1 MGITN
6 RLVVVLLIGA
16 IAAACAG
23 TPAPTS
29 NPSVS
34 PQVQPTAAPAATQG
48 HPAGELAMSNVAR
61 DVVDPSLAKSAA
73 AAANAFG
80 LDLFAKLR
88 AGAATDN
95 IVFSPTSIALALAMA
110 RAGARGQTA
119 AQMDAVLHGLG
130 SDDQAPAINALDAAL
145 NSRSGTF
152 QSFDG
157 KSYNVTLSVA
167 NAPFAQR
174 DEQWQQ
180 AFLDALA
187 QRFGAGLRLVD
198 YKSDPD
204 GARVQINQWVS
215 DKTNGRIP
223 ELISQGMLD
232 TLTRLV
238 LVNAIYLKAPW
249 AQPFD
254 PNATQDKPFSLLDG
268 SSATVP
274 TMAMTAEQSYA
285 SGQGWQAVDLPYV
298 LNKLALTIILPADFN
313 SFAAGFTADKL
324 DQITSS
330 MKTSEVDLTLPR
342 FDTQTTADLSSML
355 GGLGMPLAFDP
366 NTADFSGMT
375 TQEPLYIAFVIHQAN
390 ITVDEKGTEAAAAT
404 AVGVSAGAMPVDV
417 AKMHVDHPFLFA
429 LRDLDTGAVLFMGQ
443 VTDPS
448 ATS

>member
-1 MGITN
+1 MRTTD
-6 RLVVVLLIGA
+6 RLVAVLLLGVMS
-16 IAAACAG
+16 AACAG
-23 TPAPTS
+23 
-29 NPSVS
+29 
-34 PQVQPTAAPAATQG
+34 APAASPT
-48 HPAGELAMSNVAR
+48 HTPPAQPTTVPTTSPDLALAGVALANVAR
-61 DVVDPSLAKSAA
+61 AAADPALAKDAA
-73 AAANAFG
+73 SAANAFG

-88 AGAATDN
+88 AGAVGDN
-95 IVFSPTSIALALAMA
+95 IVFSPTSIAIALAMA

-119 AQMDAVLHGLG
+119 TQMDAVLHGLG
-130 SDDQAPAINALDAAL
+130 ADDQAAAVNALDAAL

-152 QSFDG
+152 KGFDG
-157 KSYNVTLSVA
+157 TSYDLTLSVA

-204 GARVQINQWVS
+204 NARVQINQWVS
-215 DKTNGRIP
+215 DETNGRIP
-223 ELISQGMLD
+223 ELIGQGMLD

-249 AQPFD
+249 AQPFI
-254 PNATQDKPFSLLDG
+254 PAATQDKPFALLDG
-268 SSATVP
+268 SSTAVP

-285 SGQGWQAVDLPYV
+285 SGQDWQAVDLPYV
-298 LNKLALTIILPADFN
+298 GNKLALTIILPADFN
-313 SFAAGFTADKL
+313 AFTAGFTADKL

-342 FDTQTTADLSSML
+342 FGAETKADLGDAL
-355 GGLGMPLAFDP
+355 AQLGMPLAFDP
-366 NTADFSGMT
+366 NTAEFSGMT
-375 TQEPLYIAFVIHQAN
+375 TQEQLYIAFVIHQAN

-417 AKMHVDHPFLFA
+417 AQMHVDHPFLFA
-429 LRDLDTGAVLFMGQ
+429 LRDLDTDAVLFMGQ
-443 VTDPS
+443 ITDPS
-448 ATS
+448 AK

>member
-1 MGITN
+1 M
-6 RLVVVLLIGA
+6 A
-16 IAAACAG
+16 
-23 TPAPTS
+23 
-29 NPSVS
+29 
-34 PQVQPTAAPAATQG
+34 
-48 HPAGELAMSNVAR
+48 NVAR

-73 AAANAFG
+73 SAANAFG

-88 AGAATDN
+88 AGAGAGN
-95 IVFSPTSIALALAMA
+95 LVFSPTSIVIALAMA
-110 RAGARGQTA
+110 RTGARGDTA
-119 AQMDAVLHGLG
+119 AQMDTVLYDLG
-130 SDDQAPAINALDAAL
+130 ADDQAAAINALDAAL

-152 QSFDG
+152 QGFDG
-157 KSYNVTLSVA
+157 TSYDLTLNVA

-198 YKSDPD
+198 YKSDPES
-204 GARVQINQWVS
+204 ARVQINQWIS
-215 DKTNGRIP
+215 DRTNGRIP

-249 AQPFD
+249 AQPFAPD
-254 PNATQDKPFSLLDG
+254 ATHQLPFTTLAG
-268 SSATVP
+268 SSVTVP
-274 TMAMTAEQSYA
+274 TMALTGELSYA

-298 LNKLALTIILPADFN
+298 GNKLGLTIILPNDINA
-313 SFAAGFTADKL
+313 FAQTLNGSTL
-324 DQITSS
+324 DQITSALNP
-330 MKTSEVDLTLPR
+330 SEVELTLPR

-355 GGLGMPLAFDP
+355 SQMGMPLAFDP
-366 NTADFSGMT
+366 HKADFSGMT
-375 TQEPLYIAFVIHQAN
+375 TQEQLYIAFVIHQAN

-404 AVGVSAGAMPVDV
+404 AVGISAGAMPVDV

-429 LRDLDTGAVLFMGQ
+429 LRDYDTGAVLFMGQ

>member
-1 MGITN
+1 MKLTDKFVI
-6 RLVVVLLIGA
+6 VLLIGA
-16 IAAACAG
+16 VLAG
-23 TPAPTS
+23 CSGSPGRSLNAPTVPPTTV
-29 NPSVS
+29 PSVTPS
-34 PQVQPTAAPAATQG
+34 N
-48 HPAGELAMSNVAR
+48 PAGELAMANVAR

-73 AAANAFG
+73 SAANAFG

-88 AGAATDN
+88 AGAGAGN
-95 IVFSPTSIALALAMA
+95 LVFSPTSIAIALAMA
-110 RAGARGQTA
+110 RAGARGETA
-119 AQMDAVLHGLG
+119 AQMDTVLHDLG
-130 SDDQAPAINALDAAL
+130 ADDQAAAINALDVVL

-152 QSFDG
+152 RGFDG
-157 KSYNVTLSVA
+157 TSYDLTLNVA

-198 YKSDPD
+198 YKSDPES
-204 GARVQINQWVS
+204 ARVQINQWVS
-215 DKTNGRIP
+215 DRTNGRIP

-249 AQPFD
+249 AQPFA
-254 PNATQDKPFSLLDG
+254 PEATHPLPFTTLAG
-268 SSATVP
+268 SSVTVP
-274 TMAMTAEQSYA
+274 TMALTGEMSYA
-285 SGQGWQAVDLPYV
+285 SGQGWQVVDLPYV
-298 LNKLALTIILPADFN
+298 GNKLGLTIILPSDLNA
-313 SFAAGFTADKL
+313 FAQTLDASTL
-324 DQITSS
+324 DQITSAL
-330 MKTSEVDLTLPR
+330 KPSEVELTLPR

-355 GGLGMPLAFDP
+355 SQMGMPLAFDS
-366 NTADFSGMT
+366 NKADFSGMT

-404 AVGVSAGAMPVDV
+404 AVGISAGAMPVDI
-417 AKMHVDHPFLFA
+417 AKMLVDHPFLFA
-429 LRDLDTGAVLFMGQ
+429 LRDYDTGAVLFMGQ